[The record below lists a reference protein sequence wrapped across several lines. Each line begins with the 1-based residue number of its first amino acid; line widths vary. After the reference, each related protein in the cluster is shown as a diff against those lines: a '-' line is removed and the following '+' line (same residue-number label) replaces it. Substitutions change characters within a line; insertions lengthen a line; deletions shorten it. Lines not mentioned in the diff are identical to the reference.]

1 MGWLGI
7 ILVIIG
13 ILFLAF
19 IVVNMNDPSSSSATE
34 SDSSPSAVTPA
45 PNRSASTPQESQ
57 VDTGELLS
65 GLPAIYYVLAIFCG
79 AVLVVFTI
87 ANADELNSTQIGA
100 WIGYTVG
107 AVLSMLTVGR
117 VIELLQQIRDA
128 VRS

>member
-57 VDTGELLS
+57 VDTGALLS